1 MLATATTVGIASS
14 TISETSVDGAGMSA
28 ACGNVSGIFS
38 PGNGSGGGSASPSA
52 FTVSSSDATIA
63 KNWETIPED
72 VPATVPKRTAERT
85 IQAVFFNKLFFLIYD
100 LFSFQ
105 KEIPQ
110 KRNSP
115 CFHEISFLNF
125 GVIF

>member
-1 MLATATTVGIASS
+1 
-14 TISETSVDGAGMSA
+14 MSA

-72 VPATVPKRTAERT
+72 AIWIPVITVPATVPKRTAERT